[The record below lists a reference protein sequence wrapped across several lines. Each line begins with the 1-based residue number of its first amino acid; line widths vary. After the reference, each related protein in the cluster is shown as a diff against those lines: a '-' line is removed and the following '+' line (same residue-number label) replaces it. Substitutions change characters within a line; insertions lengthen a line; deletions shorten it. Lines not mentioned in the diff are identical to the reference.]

1 MAWQHIHGTLQ
12 GKNGVQKMPVV
23 LTLSPGLSNLEVV
36 GTKTKINLGRQREGG
51 LSQRIR
57 LISDDTM
64 LGLNWGIK

>member
-1 MAWQHIHGTLQ
+1 MQRML
-12 GKNGVQKMPVV
+12 VV
-23 LTLSPGLSNLEVV
+23 LMLSQGLSTHCGQLISESGGHTNKIQP
-36 GTKTKINLGRQREGG
+36 GTPARGG